1 MILTWVFRA
10 LFVPLLV
17 LALITSN
24 CSAAETA
31 YADAIE
37 QALITRI
44 PLSDPF
50 AFAARLGY
58 LWWGGST
65 YRTATRPRSGCD
77 LLLEC
82 L

>member
-24 CSAAETA
+24 CSAAEA
-31 YADAIE
+31 AIADAVE
-37 QALITRI
+37 LALSTRI
-44 PLSDPF
+44 SLDEVFES
-50 AFAARLGY
+50 AARLVFF
-58 LWWGGST
+58 WWGALSYRAST
-65 YRTATRPRSGCD
+65 RVRSD
-77 LLLEC
+77 ADFLLEC